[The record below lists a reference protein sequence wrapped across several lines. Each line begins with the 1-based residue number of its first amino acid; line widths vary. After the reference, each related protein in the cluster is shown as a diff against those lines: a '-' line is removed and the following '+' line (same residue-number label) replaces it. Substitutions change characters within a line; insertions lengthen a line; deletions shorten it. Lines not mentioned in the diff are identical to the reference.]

1 MCITFLC
8 LGLLSHRLRNSDYTI
23 VFKGGK
29 VAQMMYPNAKYKSD
43 DIDIVLVSKNGYD
56 REQMR
61 IFSLHIG
68 YLLQYISGGILPV
81 SLRSNTADETVFP
94 DVVKISVEYHGYIP
108 VCDIDFSNSLDYL
121 KHNISINETV
131 NGLKLLFRHPSE
143 KAFFIDKLKYFIQ
156 FSDLKFTERT
166 KRYDYLISKFK
177 RALLAIQAH
186 HTKKMDFANSI
197 LEYIQANF
205 RNDVFVAGVAGHEH
219 IQRKILLLLSPI

>member
-1 MCITFLC
+1 
-8 LGLLSHRLRNSDYTI
+8 
-23 VFKGGK
+23 
-29 VAQMMYPNAKYKSD
+29 
-43 DIDIVLVSKNGYD
+43 
-56 REQMR
+56 MR

-131 NGLKLLFRHPSE
+131 NGIKLLFRHPSE

-166 KRYDYLISKFK
+166 EQYDYLISKFK

-186 HTKKMDFANSI
+186 HTKKMNFANSI

-205 RNDVFVAGVAGHEH
+205 RNDVFVVGVAGHEH
-219 IQRKILLLLSPI
+219 IQRKILLLLSPTPM